1 VLLYG
6 VYVRTVRVPSSNGS
20 FNEYLRVVE
29 AYRENGKVKQRIIA
43 DLGRRDLLAAVLPN
57 LRRIL
62 EGTPKLQEE
71 NRSDVDILETFG
83 WGPLLVVR
91 ALFEQLGLWDLFDRL
106 LGKRALVP
114 WADRAF
120 VLIASRLI
128 HPSSEHGLA
137 AWLETDF
144 FCDREGRR
152 FVPWWHQRGRVRVHD
167 QQLDSWYRTLDR
179 LLEAKEDIETALYG
193 RLRDLFTLKPDLV
206 LYDITSTYFEGCG
219 PQSLAR
225 HGYSRDG
232 KSRNPQVIVGVVM
245 VGGWPIVHHVWE
257 GNRLDNS
264 TVQEVIG
271 DLRERFEFA
280 RVVFVGDRGMVT
292 HENLKHL
299 AEQGQG
305 YLVGVKR
312 RRNANMAKWLDAVD
326 EAKWM
331 DCPVGISASEKS
343 DPPRTRVQEVP
354 SGKEGMRVF
363 VIDSDERRQ
372 YEESMRGRS
381 MQRVQEKLEK
391 LRQRVQAGKLSEAAK
406 IGAAAQRIM
415 QAHHGYRYYRWHL
428 DEGGFSFEEDPVHLQ
443 REKRIEGKYLIA
455 TSEASL
461 GALEALRMYKELS
474 EVERGFRCLKD
485 VLEMRPIYHKSE
497 KRVRAH
503 IFVAALAL
511 LLTRVLERRL
521 KDGGVTLSAEQA
533 LQALSTI
540 RLVSFKVGGSPS
552 RIGVSVG
559 SPHARQV
566 LKALGIEQTKPPTP
580 AKGEQVAV

>member
-1 VLLYG
+1 M
-6 VYVRTVRVPSSNGS
+6 YVRTVRVPSSNGS

-29 AYRENGKVKQRIIA
+29 AYRQNGKVKQRIIA

-62 EGTPKLQEE
+62 EGTPKLQGE
-71 NRSDVDILETFG
+71 NQTDVDILQTFG
-83 WGPLLVVR
+83 WGPLLVGR
-91 ALFEQLGLWDLFDRL
+91 ALFEQLGLWDLLDRL
-106 LGKRALVP
+106 LGKRAMVP

-120 VLIASRLI
+120 VLIASRLT

-137 AWLETDF
+137 GWLETDF

-179 LLEAKEDIETALYG
+179 LLEAKEDIETALYA
-193 RLRDLFTLKPDLV
+193 RLRDLFSLKPDLV
-206 LYDITSTYFEGCG
+206 FYDITSTYFEGSG
-219 PQSLAR
+219 PGGLAR

-232 KSRNPQVIVGVVM
+232 KWRNPQVIVGVVM

-257 GNRLDNS
+257 GNRLDES
-264 TVQEVIG
+264 TVSEVVKE
-271 DLRERFEFA
+271 LRERFEFG

-292 HENLKHL
+292 EENLQHL
-299 AEQGQG
+299 SEQAHG

-326 EAKWM
+326 EAKWI

-363 VIDSDERRQ
+363 VIDSDERRL

-391 LRQRVQAGKLSEAAK
+391 LRRRVQAGKLTEAAK

-428 DEGGFSFEEDPVHLQ
+428 EEGGFSFEEDAVHLEK
-443 REKRIEGKYLIA
+443 EKRIEGKYLIA
-455 TSEASL
+455 TSEADLS
-461 GALEALRMYKELS
+461 ALEAVRMYKELS

-497 KRVRAH
+497 QRVRAH

-540 RLVSFKVGGSPS
+540 RLVSFKVGNGSP
-552 RIGVSVG
+552 RTGVSVG

-566 LKALGIEQTKPPTP
+566 LKALGIEQTKPPAP
-580 AKGEQVAV
+580 PRDEQVAVS

>member
-1 VLLYG
+1 M
-6 VYVRTVRVPSSNGS
+6 YVRTVKVPSSNGTV
-20 FNEYLRVVE
+20 NEYLRVVQ

-43 DLGRRDLLAAVLPN
+43 ELGRRDVLSALLPS

-62 EGTPKLQEE
+62 EGTSKQEGQGD
-71 NRSDVDILETFG
+71 NDVDILETFG
-83 WGPLLVVR
+83 WGPLLVAR
-91 ALFEQLGLWDLFDRL
+91 KLFEELGLWDLFDRL
-106 LGKRALVP
+106 LGKTTSVP
-114 WADRAF
+114 WTDRAF
-120 VLIASRLI
+120 VLIANRLI

-137 AWLETDF
+137 GWLETDY

-152 FVPWWHQRGRVRVHD
+152 FVPRWRRRGRVRVHD

-179 LLEAKEDIETALYG
+179 LLDAKEDIETALYA
-193 RLRDLFTLKPDLV
+193 RLRDLFSLKPDLV
-206 LYDITSTYFEGCG
+206 LYDITSTYFEGTG
-219 PQSLAR
+219 PRGLAR

-257 GNRLDNS
+257 GNRLDHS
-264 TVQEVIG
+264 TVAEVIK
-271 DLRERFEFA
+271 DLRERFQFA

-292 HENLKHL
+292 EENLTQLLDGGH
-299 AEQGQG
+299 G

-312 RRNANMAKWLDAVD
+312 RNNAQLARWLDAVE
-326 EAKWM
+326 EAKWVA
-331 DCPVGISASEKS
+331 CPVGISASEKS

-372 YEESMRGRS
+372 YEQSMRGRS
-381 MQRVQEKLEK
+381 MDRVRENLEK
-391 LRQRVQAGKLSEAAK
+391 LRQRVQTGKLTDAAK

-415 QAHHGYRYYRWHL
+415 QAHHGYRYYRWRV
-428 DEGGFSFEEDPVHLQ
+428 DQGRFSFEEDPMHLE
-443 REKRIEGKYLIA
+443 REKQIEGKYLIA
-455 TSEASL
+455 TSEAHL
-461 GALEALRMYKELS
+461 GALEAVRLYKELS

-497 KRVRAH
+497 RRVRAH

-521 KDGGVTLSAEQA
+521 KDAELDLSTEQA

-540 RLVSFKVGGSPS
+540 RLVSFKVGGSS
-552 RIGVSVG
+552 ARTGVSVG
-559 SPHARQV
+559 SPRARQV
-566 LKALGIEQTKPPTP
+566 LKALGIDQTKPPAP
-580 AKGEQVAV
+580 PKGERVTV

>member
-1 VLLYG
+1 M
-6 VYVRTVRVPSSNGS
+6 YVRSVKVPSSNGS
-20 FNEYLRVVE
+20 FNEYLRVVQ
-29 AYRENGKVKQRIIA
+29 AYREDGKVKQRIIA
-43 DLGRRDLLAAVLPN
+43 DLGRRDLLAAMLPK

-62 EGTPKLQEE
+62 EGTPKVEGQGD
-71 NRSDVDILETFG
+71 SDVDILETFG

-91 ALFEQLGLWDLFDRL
+91 SLFEQLGLWDLLDRL
-106 LGKRALVP
+106 LGKRAVVP

-137 AWLETDF
+137 GWLETDF

-179 LLEAKEDIETALYG
+179 LLQAKEQIETALYG
-193 RLRDLFTLKPDLV
+193 RLRDLFSLKPDLV
-206 LYDITSTYFEGCG
+206 LYDITSTYFEGSG
-219 PQSLAR
+219 PQGLAR

-257 GNRLDNS
+257 GNRLDES
-264 TVQEVIG
+264 TVSEVIKE
-271 DLRERFEFA
+271 LRERFEFG

-292 HENLKHL
+292 EQNLQHL
-299 AEQGQG
+299 IEQGQG

-312 RRNANMAKWLDAVD
+312 RRNANMSKWLDAVD

-372 YEESMRGRS
+372 YEESMRARS
-381 MQRVQEKLEK
+381 MARVQEKLEK
-391 LRQRVQAGKLSEAAK
+391 LRQRVEAGKLSDAAK
-406 IGAAAQRIM
+406 IGAAAERIM
-415 QAHHGYRYYRWHL
+415 QAHHGYRYYCWRL
-428 DEGGFSFEEDPVHLQ
+428 EGGRFFFEEDPLHLEK
-443 REKRIEGKYLIA
+443 EKRIEGKYLIA
-455 TSEASL
+455 TSETSL
-461 GALEALRMYKELS
+461 GALEALQMYKQLS
-474 EVERGFRCLKD
+474 EVERGFRSLKD
-485 VLEMRPIYHKSE
+485 VLEMRPIYHKNE
-497 KRVRAH
+497 GRVRAH

-521 KDGGVTLSAEQA
+521 KDAGLTLSAEQA

-540 RLVSFKVGGSPS
+540 RLVNFKVGGGSVRS
-552 RIGVSVG
+552 GVSVG
-559 SPHARQV
+559 SAGARQV
-566 LKALGIEQTKPPTP
+566 LKALAIVETKPPRT
-580 AKGEQVAV
+580 EQVAV

>member
-1 VLLYG
+1 M
-6 VYVRTVRVPSSNGS
+6 YVRSVKVPSSNGS

-29 AYRENGKVKQRIIA
+29 AYREGGKVKQRIIA

-62 EGTPKLQEE
+62 EGTPKVEGQGE
-71 NRSDVDILETFG
+71 SDINILETFG

-91 ALFEQLGLWDLFDRL
+91 TLFEELGLWDLFDRL
-106 LGKRALVP
+106 LGKRAVVP

-137 AWLETDF
+137 GWLETDF

-179 LLEAKEDIETALYG
+179 LLAAKEQIETALYG
-193 RLRDLFTLKPDLV
+193 RLRDLFSLKPDLV
-206 LYDITSTYFEGCG
+206 LYDITSTYFEGSG
-219 PQSLAR
+219 PQGLAR

-257 GNRLDNS
+257 GNRLDES
-264 TVQEVIG
+264 TVGEVVKE
-271 DLRERFEFA
+271 LRERFEFA

-292 HENLKHL
+292 EENLQL
-299 AEQGQG
+299 LSEQGQG

-326 EAKWM
+326 EAKWV

-363 VIDSDERRQ
+363 VIDSDERRL
-372 YEESMRGRS
+372 YEESMRARS
-381 MQRVQEKLEK
+381 MAHVKEKLEK
-391 LRQRVQAGKLSEAAK
+391 LRQRVQAGRLTDAAK
-406 IGAAAQRIM
+406 IGAAAERIM
-415 QAHHGYRYYRWHL
+415 QAHHGYRYYRWWF
-428 DEGGFSFEEDPVHLQ
+428 EGGRFFFEEDPLHLEK
-443 REKRIEGKYLIA
+443 EKRIEGKYLIA

-461 GALEALRMYKELS
+461 GALEAVGMYKQLS
-474 EVERGFRCLKD
+474 EVERGFRSLKD

-497 KRVRAH
+497 GRVRAH

-521 KDGGVTLSAEQA
+521 KDAGLTLSAEQA

-540 RLVSFKVGGSPS
+540 RLVNFKVGGGSVRS
-552 RIGVSVG
+552 GVSVG
-559 SPHARQV
+559 SAGGRLV
-566 LKALGIEQTKPPTP
+566 LKALGIVKTKPPVPPQT
-580 AKGEQVAV
+580 EQVAV